1 MNVRVRTE
9 TIDQMPKLE
18 REGKI
23 EDEEHFS
30 SLEFMSIGT
39 INQEREGGDV
49 EGFWRNDRGLVSNM
63 KNLQCCP
70 YAISLGVGR

>member
-23 EDEEHFS
+23 EDEENFS

-49 EGFWRNDRGLVSNM
+49 EEFWRNDRGLVSNM

-70 YAISLGVGR
+70 YAISLGLGR